1 MAIPGEADS
10 AIPGEADSVKEDE
23 EVIVD
28 VDDPVFIYSSV
39 GSEGELA
46 VCCLPR
52 IAVRKFLR

>member
-1 MAIPGEADS
+1 
-10 AIPGEADSVKEDE
+10 VKEDE